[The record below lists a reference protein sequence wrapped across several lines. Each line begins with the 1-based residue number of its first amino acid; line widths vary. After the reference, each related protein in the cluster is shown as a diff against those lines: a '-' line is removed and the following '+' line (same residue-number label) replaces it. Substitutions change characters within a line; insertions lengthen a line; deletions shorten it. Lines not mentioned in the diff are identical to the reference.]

1 MKVNNMNVMIK
12 EINERLEQLVNQCN
26 DGIVKEAML
35 YSLLAPG
42 KRLRPLLL
50 LYILKAYDIDY
61 HQYLDFACAIEMI
74 HTYSLIHDDLPG
86 MDNDDLRRGRPT
98 CHKKFDEATAIL
110 AGDALLNLAVNT
122 VLHVEC
128 NSDLKIKVCDAL
140 FEASGVNGMIY
151 GQQLDLYYENKNAN
165 LDQLKEIHKNK
176 TGKLIT
182 IPMQIASLIA
192 NVKDLQIWTQ
202 IGFDLGLAFQIQ
214 DDVLDVIG
222 NQELLGKKVGS
233 DEASHKSTYVTLLG
247 IEKSQEMV
255 NDLFDNC
262 YNNVRNLN
270 INSDI
275 VCNLF
280 DSILKRVS

>member
-1 MKVNNMNVMIK
+1 MNTMIK
-12 EINERLEQLVNQCN
+12 EINNRLEELVNQCN

-50 LYILKAYDIDY
+50 LNILQSYDVDY
-61 HQYLDFACAIEMI
+61 HQYIDIACAIEMI

-98 CHKKFDEATAIL
+98 CHKQFDEATAIL
-110 AGDALLNLAVNT
+110 AGDGLLNLAMNT
-122 VLHVEC
+122 VLRINC
-128 NSDLKIKVCDAL
+128 PNDLKVKIADSL

-151 GQQLDLYYENKNAN
+151 GQQLDLYYENKHAD
-165 LDQLKEIHKNK
+165 LAQLKTIHKNK

-182 IPMQIASLIA
+182 IPMQIASMIA
-192 NVKDLQIWTQ
+192 NSDDFDTWTQ

-222 NQELLGKKVGS
+222 NQELLGKKTGS
-233 DEASHKSTYVTLLG
+233 DEANNKSTYVSLLG
-247 IEKSQEMV
+247 IEKSQHMV
-255 NDLFDNC
+255 DELFDNC
-262 YNNVRNLN
+262 YKNMDHLN
-270 INSDI
+270 INHDMMH
-275 VCNLF
+275 NLF
-280 DSILKRVS
+280 NSILKRVS